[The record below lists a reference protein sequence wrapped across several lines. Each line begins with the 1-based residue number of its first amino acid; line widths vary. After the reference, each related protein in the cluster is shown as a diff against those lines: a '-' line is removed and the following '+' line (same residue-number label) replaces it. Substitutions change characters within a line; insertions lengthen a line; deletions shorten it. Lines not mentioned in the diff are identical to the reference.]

1 MPCPTSVIDN
11 TAVNQVQIVIF
22 VDIRCHPGHRPR
34 VRLQRYMSRFRNTQ
48 QEKEGLQHR
57 IRGLTTILHGFAQQG
72 PSKRPRDFDSFLRHF
87 TTLLTCSS
95 KYDAGPQRVI
105 AVTGSIDPGQK
116 VRTLIVENSH
126 PNSPMGA
133 ISLHLVQKRHRSLD
147 EVVAGYCSH
156 GFECITIC

>member
-1 MPCPTSVIDN
+1 MFDSNAT
-11 TAVNQVQIVIF
+11 
-22 VDIRCHPGHRPR
+22 RPLLR
-34 VRLQRYMSRFRNTQ
+34 TQYQDMSRSRNTQ
-48 QEKEGLQHR
+48 QEKEGLQRR
-57 IRGLTTILHGFAQQG
+57 IRGPTTILHGFAQQG

-116 VRTLIVENSH
+116 VRNLIVENSH
-126 PNSPMGA
+126 PNSPMGP

-156 GFECITIC
+156 GFECITVDYGKMHINGTSEKFMH